1 MIKKI
6 FLPTIL
12 FVLAYGFWISP
23 DFKEISSGVAIFLFG
38 MLFLEE
44 VEEVIDR
51 LKANPKPAL
60 FEQDMHFL
68 KSSALNLGFKA
79 LTALCAVGER
89 EAAAGNFEAVP
100 LAPLFKTYDASKAE
114 FVARA

>member
-1 MIKKI
+1 MIDWNRVTELKDEI
-6 FLPTIL
+6 
-12 FVLAYGFWISP
+12 GED
-23 DFKEISSGVAIFLFG
+23 DFAIVAE
-38 MLFLEE
+38 MFLEE

>member
-1 MIKKI
+1 MIDWNRVTELKDEI
-6 FLPTIL
+6 
-12 FVLAYGFWISP
+12 GED
-23 DFKEISSGVAIFLFG
+23 DFAIVAE
-38 MLFLEE
+38 MFLEE
-44 VEEVIDR
+44 VEEVIGR

>member
-1 MIKKI
+1 MIDWNRVTELKDEI
-6 FLPTIL
+6 
-12 FVLAYGFWISP
+12 GED
-23 DFKEISSGVAIFLFG
+23 DFAIVAE
-38 MLFLEE
+38 MFLEE

-51 LKANPKPAL
+51 LKANPNPAL